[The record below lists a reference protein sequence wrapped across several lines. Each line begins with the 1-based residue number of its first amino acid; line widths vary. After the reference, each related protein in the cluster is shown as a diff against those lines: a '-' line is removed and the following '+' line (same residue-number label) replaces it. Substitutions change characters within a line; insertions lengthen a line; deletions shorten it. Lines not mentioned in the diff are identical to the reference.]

1 LVRWLRRH
9 AEVGSRTDHRREHD
23 LPGRSSPFCGKD
35 GMKYSNVC
43 EAGGRRNVAYQGECI
58 DACISATCPEGT
70 ECSTNR
76 NGDAVCSPIEFN
88 PCSVVRCG
96 ADAPT
101 CLVRGNKA
109 VCI

>member
-1 LVRWLRRH
+1 
-9 AEVGSRTDHRREHD
+9 
-23 LPGRSSPFCGKD
+23 
-35 GMKYSNVC
+35 MKYSNVC